1 MSQPGNRFGGGGY
14 GVGPYG
20 GGAPIFSEPLA
31 YYLSLITSQY
41 QNSPKFLAWMKALL
55 QVLDDATNC
64 LYQFD
69 WAFNVDVATGPQLDI
84 LGQIVG
90 ASRQLNFQPSGGVS
104 PILDDA
110 NYRLLLK
117 ATIARNQWDG
127 KIDSLQGIWQSLFP
141 GGRIGIED
149 NQDMTVTVLLSGTFS
164 TLIQDMISNDLI
176 VPRPEGVLMTYNFAG
191 VPIFGFDLQNSW
203 LAGFSTGLWS
213 Q

>member
-1 MSQPGNRFGGGGY
+1 MRHPGSRYGGGGY

-20 GGAPIFSEPLA
+20 GGAPIFSEPIS

-69 WAFNVDVATGPQLDI
+69 WAFNIDIAKGPQLDI

-90 ASRQLNFQPSGGVS
+90 ASRHLEFEPSGGAS

-110 NYRLLLK
+110 TYRILLK

-127 KIDSLQGIWQSLFP
+127 KIDSLQSIWQSIFP
-141 GGRIGIED
+141 GGRIGILD
-149 NQDMTVTVLLSGTFS
+149 NQDMTFTVLLSGAFS
-164 TLIQDMISNDLI
+164 TVIEDMISHDLI
-176 VPRPEGVLMTYNFAG
+176 VPRPQGVLINYNFAD
-191 VPIFGFDLQNSW
+191 VPIFGFDLQDAW
-203 LAGFSTGLWS
+203 IAGFDTGLWS
-213 Q
+213 